1 VIDVTIMNFQSIDV
15 LHFEIDGFT
24 ALVGRSNIG
33 KSSIVRAL
41 KCALTGSSSP
51 DDVRHDIKA
60 CGRYLRKTKKC
71 QCFSSVKLAFEDGP
85 SMLWEKGDAIN
96 RYTVWKDGIEQV
108 YDSVGKEAELPDF
121 VGEQFSPVKM
131 GSKHSLLQV
140 SDQFDPL
147 FLLDLQGTAVAD
159 TLSDLGQLDAVN
171 KALTLAAKDRRSA
184 TSTRKVREGDH
195 TAAQAELA
203 RYAGL
208 DYRSE
213 GVRVVQASH
222 AEVQRAA
229 QKVRVV
235 RRLLDDTERIDAE
248 TGLLSRCLR
257 SELPEL
263 VALVTVSSRREMART
278 LDEGWSSRAHAIR
291 GLMKAVE
298 AAVPEVAAL
307 AAVSRSWAKVDG
319 LSMEFASRT
328 MLVDRLD
335 AVGSIVL
342 PDADGL
348 RAVFRSRQA
357 VTAWLS
363 SLHAIK
369 TLFDKSQKART
380 TTDATFEFDRAAIS
394 VRRLRE
400 LDGLQHRLVEL
411 QSQVSLT
418 EKELNDAELDETRL
432 LDEFAALGV
441 CPTCSQPITPAH
453 AGRGKHAADISV
465 SD

>member
-1 VIDVTIMNFQSIDV
+1 VIDVTITNFQSIDV

-51 DDVRHDIKA
+51 DDVRHDVKT
-60 CGRYLRKTKKC
+60 CGRFLRKTKKC
-71 QCFSSVKLAFEDGP
+71 QCFSSVKITFEDGP
-85 SMLWEKGDAIN
+85 TMLWEKGDAIN
-96 RYTVWKDGIEQV
+96 RYTVWKDGKEQV
-108 YDSVGKEAELPDF
+108 YDRVGKEAELPDF

-131 GSKHSLLQV
+131 GSKHNLLQV

-147 FLLDLQGTAVAD
+147 FLLDLSGTAVAD

-171 KALTLAAKDRRSA
+171 KALTLAAKDRRSSA
-184 TSTRKVREGDH
+184 STRKVREGDH

-213 GVRVVQASH
+213 RVRGVQDAH
-222 AEVQRAA
+222 GEVQRAA
-229 QKVRVV
+229 ARVRVV
-235 RRLLDDTERIDAE
+235 RRLLDDTERVDAE
-248 TGLLSRCLR
+248 AGRLTRCLR
-257 SELPEL
+257 SDLPECA
-263 VALVTVSSRREMART
+263 ALAAVSSSWETART
-278 LDEGWSSRAHAIR
+278 LDDGWSSRAQAIR

-298 AAVPEVAAL
+298 PSLQEVTAL
-307 AAVSRSWAKVDG
+307 RALSRSWGRVDAW
-319 LSMEFASRT
+319 SSEFTSRT
-328 MLVDRLD
+328 ALVARLD
-335 AVGSIVL
+335 AVGSMVL
-342 PDADGL
+342 PNADAL
-348 RAVFRSRQA
+348 QALFRSMQV

-363 SLHAIK
+363 SLQTIK

-380 TTDATFEFDRAAIS
+380 TPDVTLELDRVAIS
-394 VRRLRE
+394 IRRMRE
-400 LDGLQHRLVEL
+400 LDRLHRRLTEL
-411 QSQVSLT
+411 QSQAGST
-418 EKELNDAELDETRL
+418 EEELSEAERDDARI
-432 LDEFAALGV
+432 LDEFSALGV

-453 AGRGKHAADISV
+453 AGRGKHAAGISI